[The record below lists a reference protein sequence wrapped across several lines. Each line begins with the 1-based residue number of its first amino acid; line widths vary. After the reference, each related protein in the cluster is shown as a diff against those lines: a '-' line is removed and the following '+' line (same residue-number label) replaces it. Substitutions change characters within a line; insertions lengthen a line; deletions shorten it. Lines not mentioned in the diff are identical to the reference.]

1 MQAITLWS
9 IHRAAPEI
17 RFGWRA
23 FRRELFRTLLSFSA
37 SMFAQAVAHNVQT
50 RSDEIIIAA
59 FLPVSSV
66 APYSI
71 ARRVG
76 DFPKLIAEQS
86 LAGFLPLTSQLQAE
100 GSSDR
105 LRSLYLVGSR
115 IILAMCLPLASVLIT
130 LAGPLLTLWIG
141 AAYAGYAPLVLVL
154 TLANTVEASHWA
166 GQSILQGLA
175 RHHGLAIAYVCAAF
189 AKVGLAVVLVRSYG
203 LIGIAFATLISSMAL
218 SFGYV
223 FPYTMR
229 ILGVSARELLKEVLL
244 PALVPGLL
252 TVGVLYGIVW
262 ALEPSGIIPVGC
274 TAMAG
279 LAAYTIVYIGFF
291 AGDSERQLLRSL
303 VTKMTGTIAAP
314 NPTPKL

>member
-1 MQAITLWS
+1 
-9 IHRAAPEI
+9 
-17 RFGWRA
+17 
-23 FRRELFRTLLSFSA
+23 
-37 SMFAQAVAHNVQT
+37 
-50 RSDEIIIAA
+50 
-59 FLPVSSV
+59 
-66 APYSI
+66 
-71 ARRVG
+71 
-76 DFPKLIAEQS
+76 
-86 LAGFLPLTSQLQAE
+86 
-100 GSSDR
+100 
-105 LRSLYLVGSR
+105 
-115 IILAMCLPLASVLIT
+115 
-130 LAGPLLTLWIG
+130 
-141 AAYAGYAPLVLVL
+141 
-154 TLANTVEASHWA
+154 
-166 GQSILQGLA
+166 
-175 RHHGLAIAYVCAAF
+175 VCAAF